1 MASRSANACWLRLRL
16 LGLGTVLQQPL
27 ERFGQVADLQ
37 GWHGLHPQ
45 L

>member
-1 MASRSANACWLRLRL
+1 V
-16 LGLGTVLQQPL
+16 GLGTVLQQPV

-37 GWHGLHPQ
+37 GWHGLHPG